1 MKIDTLQLKDRSI
14 RYFRFGDPEGQPM
27 VIIPGVALKSVML
40 SAMFIE
46 KQYQDFADAFNVF
59 VFDRRMDMPAH
70 YSIKSMAEDI
80 CQALDSLSIR
90 SADIYGVSQG
100 GMIAQCI
107 AVDRP
112 DPVRKLVLCST
123 SGYVPPTASAVF
135 QEWSSLTK
143 AQNIEGLVLSFAKNV
158 YSQSYFEKNRDAFIQ
173 FGRTVTEDELQRF
186 YTSLACFD
194 ACDLRNE
201 LHRIQSP
208 VLVIGGEQDR
218 IFGAESAKEIA
229 KHTNGKLILYP
240 NDAHAVYDE
249 NPDVMKRIRSFLDA

>member
-40 SAMFIE
+40 SAMLIE